1 MSGRV
6 DCVAVLDDTVR
17 PAFRRSVPTRALL
30 LPRPPGENGPPG
42 EARPSGDAPERRA
55 WIARRRPVPADAA
68 RADAPP
74 PTPASATT
82 DDRPRVLI
90 ADEDAV
96 TVRVLRHR
104 FERDGLAVDTVADGA
119 EALARLHT
127 APPDVA
133 LLNVA
138 LVGVDGFEILR
149 RVRAGEAGPPDLP
162 LALMCWA
169 GNDAL
174 VVRGFALDADD
185 IVVRPFSLAEV
196 SARVRRLAR
205 RTVRTAAASAAVAPT
220 GRP

>member
-1 MSGRV
+1 M
-6 DCVAVLDDTVR
+6 
-17 PAFRRSVPTRALL
+17 
-30 LPRPPGENGPPG
+30 
-42 EARPSGDAPERRA
+42 
-55 WIARRRPVPADAA
+55 
-68 RADAPP
+68 
-74 PTPASATT
+74 
-82 DDRPRVLI
+82 LI

>member
-17 PAFRRSVPTRALL
+17 PAFRRPVPTRALL
-30 LPRPPGENGPPG
+30 LPRPPGENDPPG
-42 EARPSGDAPERRA
+42 EARPSDDAPERRA

-74 PTPASATT
+74 PTPTPATT

-104 FERDGLAVDTVADGA
+104 FERDGAVHTVADSA
-119 EALARLHT
+119 EALARLQT
-127 APPDVA
+127 APPDVT
-133 LLNVA
+133 LLSVA
-138 LVGVDGFEILR
+138 LVGVDGFEIVR

-174 VVRGFALDADD
+174 TGPALH
-185 IVVRPFSLAEV
+185 R
-196 SARVRRLAR
+196 
-205 RTVRTAAASAAVAPT
+205 
-220 GRP
+220 